1 LTILLFIDTLIVN
14 RYDMKTEFPKI
25 KKESIDTLQINIGYK
40 CNQACKHCHV
50 NSSPSRTEMMSEEI
64 LDLIPKIIKKFKIKT
79 LDITGGAP
87 EMNPNFKKL
96 VLDLKNQNINIIDRC
111 NLTIF
116 FEKGYE
122 DLPTFL
128 AENKVIITAS
138 LPCYE
143 KENVEKQRGS
153 GVFDKS
159 ISAIKIL
166 NNLGYGETDTGLQ
179 LNLVYNPI
187 NPTLPPPQEKLEIDY
202 KKVLYDKYNITFNKL
217 YTITNMPINRY
228 ADFLKMTGELDKYFE
243 LLANNFNQQNLKN
256 LMCKKTLSVD
266 WEGQIYD
273 CDFNQQL
280 KLKSLKGPKNLY
292 DLLNYSS
299 SFNYQIAAKNHCFAC
314 TAGAGSSCG
323 GSLS

>member
-1 LTILLFIDTLIVN
+1 LTNLLFIDTLKVN
-14 RYDMKTEFPKI
+14 RYFMKTAFPNI
-25 KKESIDTLQINIGYK
+25 KKEFIDTLQINIGYK

-64 LDLIPKIIKKFKIKT
+64 LNLIPKIIKKFNIKT

-96 VLDLKNQNINIIDRC
+96 VLSLKNQNINIIDRC

-122 DLPTFL
+122 DLPDFL
-128 AENKVIITAS
+128 AENNVIITAS

-159 ISAIKIL
+159 INAIKIL
-166 NNLGYGETDTGLQ
+166 NKLGYGINETGLQ

-187 NPTLPPPQEKLEIDY
+187 NPTLPPPQEKLETDY
-202 KKVLYDKYNITFNKL
+202 KNILYEKYNITFNNL

-228 ADFLKMTGELDKYFE
+228 ADFLKMTGELEKYFE
-243 LLANNFNQQNLKN
+243 LLANNFNQKNLKN
-256 LMCKKTLSVD
+256 LMCKKTISVD

-280 KLKSLKGPKNLY
+280 KLKSLNGPKNLY
-292 DLLNYSS
+292 ELLNYSS
-299 SFNYQIAAKNHCFAC
+299 PFNYQIAAKSHCFAC

>member
-1 LTILLFIDTLIVN
+1 
-14 RYDMKTEFPKI
+14 MKAVFPKI
-25 KKESIDTLQINIGYK
+25 NKENIDTLQINIGYK

-50 NSSPSRTEMMSEEI
+50 NSSPSRTEMMSNKI
-64 LDLIPKIIKKFKIKT
+64 IDLIPEVIYKYQIKT

-87 EMNPNFKKL
+87 ELHPRFK
-96 VLDLKNQNINIIDRC
+96 DLILSLKSQQINIIDRC

-116 FEKGYE
+116 FEKGFE
-122 DLPTFL
+122 DLPSFL
-128 AENKVIITAS
+128 ADNKVTITAS

-143 KENVEKQRGS
+143 KDNVEKQRGL

-159 ISAIKIL
+159 IEAIKIL
-166 NNLGYGETDTGLQ
+166 NNLGYGKLDKKLQ

-187 NPTLPPPQEKLEIDY
+187 KPSLPPPQDKLEIDY
-202 KKVLYDKYNITFNKL
+202 KKILYEKYKITFNRL

-228 ADFLKMTGELDKYFE
+228 ADFLKMTGELDQYFE
-243 LLANNFNQQNLKN
+243 LLTSNFNQENLEN
-256 LMCKKTLSVD
+256 LMCKKTISVD

-280 KLKSLKGPKNLY
+280 KLKSTNGPKTLF

-299 SFNYQIAAKNHCFAC
+299 PLNYQIAAKKHCFAC
-314 TAGAGSSCG
+314 TAGSGSSCG

>member
-1 LTILLFIDTLIVN
+1 
-14 RYDMKTEFPKI
+14 MKTKFPYI
-25 KKESIDTLQINIGYK
+25 KKEPIDTLQINIGYK

-50 NSSPSRTEMMSEEI
+50 NSSPSRTEMMSEEV
-64 LDLIPKIIKKFKIKT
+64 LNLIPMIIKKFNIKT

-96 VLDLKNQNINIIDRC
+96 ILSLKNQNINIIDRC

-122 DLPTFL
+122 DLPNFL

-159 ISAIKIL
+159 INAIKIL
-166 NNLGYGETDTGLQ
+166 NNLGYGKNETGLE

-187 NPTLPPPQEKLEIDY
+187 NPSLPPPQEKLEKDY
-202 KKVLYDKYNITFNKL
+202 KNILYEKYNISFNHL

-228 ADFLKMTGELDKYFE
+228 ADFLKMSGELDKYYE

-256 LMCKKTLSVD
+256 LMCKKTLSID

-280 KLKSLKGPKNLY
+280 KLKSLNGPKNLY
-292 DLLNYSS
+292 ELLNYSS

>member
-1 LTILLFIDTLIVN
+1 
-14 RYDMKTEFPKI
+14 MKTAFPNI
-25 KKESIDTLQINIGYK
+25 KKEFIDTLQINIGYK

-64 LDLIPKIIKKFKIKT
+64 LNLIPKIINKFNIKT

-96 VLDLKNQNINIIDRC
+96 VLSLKNQNINIIDRC

-122 DLPTFL
+122 DLPDFL
-128 AENKVIITAS
+128 AENNVIITAS

-159 ISAIKIL
+159 INAIKIL
-166 NNLGYGETDTGLQ
+166 NKLGYGINETGLQ

-187 NPTLPPPQEKLEIDY
+187 NPTLPPPQEKLETDY
-202 KKVLYDKYNITFNKL
+202 KNILYEKYNITFNNL

-228 ADFLKMTGELDKYFE
+228 ADFLKMTGELEKYFE
-243 LLANNFNQQNLKN
+243 LLANNFNQKNLKN
-256 LMCKKTLSVD
+256 LMCKKTISVD

-280 KLKSLKGPKNLY
+280 KLKSLNGPKNLY
-292 DLLNYSS
+292 ELLNYSS
-299 SFNYQIAAKNHCFAC
+299 PFNYQIAAKSHCFAC

>member
-1 LTILLFIDTLIVN
+1 MTNLLFIDTLKVN
-14 RYDMKTEFPKI
+14 RCFMKTAFPNI
-25 KKESIDTLQINIGYK
+25 KKEFIDTLQINIGYK

-64 LDLIPKIIKKFKIKT
+64 LNLIPKIIKKFNIKT

-96 VLDLKNQNINIIDRC
+96 VLSLKNQNINIIDRC

-122 DLPTFL
+122 DLPDFL
-128 AENKVIITAS
+128 AENNVIITAS

-159 ISAIKIL
+159 INAIKIL
-166 NNLGYGETDTGLQ
+166 NKLGYGINETGLQ

-187 NPTLPPPQEKLEIDY
+187 NPTLPPPQEKLETDY
-202 KKVLYDKYNITFNKL
+202 KNILYEKYNITFNNL

-228 ADFLKMTGELDKYFE
+228 ADFLKMSGELDKYYE

-256 LMCKKTLSVD
+256 LMCKKTLSID

-280 KLKSLKGPKNLY
+280 KLKSESGPKNLY
-292 DLLNYSS
+292 ELLNYSS
-299 SFNYQIAAKNHCFAC
+299 SFNYPIAAKNHCFAC

>member
-1 LTILLFIDTLIVN
+1 
-14 RYDMKTEFPKI
+14 MKTAFPNI
-25 KKESIDTLQINIGYK
+25 KKEFIDTLQINIGYK

-64 LDLIPKIIKKFKIKT
+64 LNLIPKIIKKFNIKT

-96 VLDLKNQNINIIDRC
+96 VLSLKNQNINIIDRC

-122 DLPTFL
+122 DLPDFL
-128 AENKVIITAS
+128 AENNVIITAS

-159 ISAIKIL
+159 INAIKIL
-166 NNLGYGETDTGLQ
+166 NKLGYGINETGLQ

-187 NPTLPPPQEKLEIDY
+187 NPTLPPPQEKLETDY
-202 KKVLYDKYNITFNKL
+202 KKILYEKYNITFNNL

-228 ADFLKMTGELDKYFE
+228 ADFLKMTGELEKYFE
-243 LLANNFNQQNLKN
+243 LLANNFNQKNLKN
-256 LMCKKTLSVD
+256 LMCKKTISVD

-280 KLKSLKGPKNLY
+280 KLKSLNGPKNLY
-292 DLLNYSS
+292 ELLNYSS
-299 SFNYQIAAKNHCFAC
+299 PFNYQIAAKSHCFAC

>member
-1 LTILLFIDTLIVN
+1 MTNLLFIDTLKVN
-14 RYDMKTEFPKI
+14 RCFMKTAFPNI
-25 KKESIDTLQINIGYK
+25 KKEFIDTLQINIGYK

-64 LDLIPKIIKKFKIKT
+64 LNLIPKIIKKFNIKT

-96 VLDLKNQNINIIDRC
+96 VLSLKNQNINIIDRC

-122 DLPTFL
+122 DLPDFL
-128 AENKVIITAS
+128 AENNVIITAS

-159 ISAIKIL
+159 INAIKIL
-166 NNLGYGETDTGLQ
+166 NNLGYGINETGLQ

-187 NPTLPPPQEKLEIDY
+187 NPTLPPPQEKLETDY
-202 KKVLYDKYNITFNKL
+202 KNILYEKYNITFNNL

-228 ADFLKMTGELDKYFE
+228 ADFLKMTGELEKYFE
-243 LLANNFNQQNLKN
+243 LLANNFNQKNLKN
-256 LMCKKTLSVD
+256 LMCKKTISVD

-280 KLKSLKGPKNLY
+280 KLKSLNGPKNLY
-292 DLLNYSS
+292 ELLNYSS
-299 SFNYQIAAKNHCFAC
+299 PFNYQIAAKSHCFAC

>member
-1 LTILLFIDTLIVN
+1 MTNLLFIDTLIVK
-14 RYDMKTEFPKI
+14 RYYMKTTFPKI

-50 NSSPSRTEMMSEEI
+50 NSSPSRTEMMSEKI
-64 LDLIPKIIKKFKIKT
+64 LDLIPKIIKKFNIKT

-96 VLDLKNQNINIIDRC
+96 VLSLKNQDINIIDRC

-122 DLPTFL
+122 DLPNFL
-128 AENKVIITAS
+128 AENKVTITAS

-159 ISAIKIL
+159 INAIKIL
-166 NNLGYGETDTGLQ
+166 NKLGYGKTDTGLQ

-187 NPTLPPPQEKLEIDY
+187 NPILPPPQEKLESDY
-202 KKVLYDKYNITFNKL
+202 KKILYEKYNISFNKL

-228 ADFLKMTGELDKYFE
+228 ADFLKMTGELEEYFE

-256 LMCKKTLSVD
+256 LMCKKTLSID
-266 WEGQIYD
+266 WEGKIYD

-280 KLKSLKGPKNLY
+280 KLKSLSGPKNLY

-299 SFNYQIAAKNHCFAC
+299 SFDYQIAANNHCFAC